1 MLCGPSN
8 PQKRREVLLS
18 VTWKAKKGFGG
29 EGIGSDTCF
38 IRIVLAVVG
47 SGKNRN
53 TMTLKEIM
61 SAKN

>member
-1 MLCGPSN
+1 MLYGPSN

-29 EGIGSDTCF
+29 EEIGSDTCF

-47 SGKNRN
+47 SGKTRN
-53 TMTLKEIM
+53 TMTLKEII
-61 SAKN
+61 SAKS